1 MSRRYLGI
9 RVSRDAGRVSYDA
22 ARSLV
27 VPLWYHEAQVSREYH
42 MTPAE
47 TLMSYDTAEASR
59 ETRAY
64 HKIRYV
70 SYDTGFFDVS
80 RVYHMIVWYHM
91 IRFGLI

>member
-1 MSRRYLGI
+1 
-9 RVSRDAGRVSYDA
+9 
-22 ARSLV
+22 
-27 VPLWYHEAQVSREYH
+27 

-47 TLMSYDTAEASR
+47 TLVSYDTAEASR